1 MKSFGYTYGEAF
13 QPSAETRNT
22 LSRAVVSAL
31 DDLIIMTRDI
41 AGPVWEGKAGWMLAL
56 KSVAVTTEFKFVTKT
71 EFAIDARAE
80 VFSLYCCA
88 PKILGAATAYIY
100 AARDVDGE
108 PLDARSSYKLHVP
121 ANVPVKQF
129 WALTAYDA
137 KTAVFF
143 DNVAVT
149 DISSLDKG
157 LQFNTDGSIDLYV
170 GPQAPKGKES
180 NWIETNNDNNSVYLF
195 RFYGP
200 TTGYKDGSWSMNGFE
215 KIE

>member
-1 MKSFGYTYGEAF
+1 
-13 QPSAETRNT
+13 
-22 LSRAVVSAL
+22 V
-31 DDLIIMTRDI
+31 
-41 AGPVWEGKAGWMLAL
+41 
-56 KSVAVTTEFKFVTKT
+56 
-71 EFAIDARAE
+71 
-80 VFSLYCCA
+80 
-88 PKILGAATAYIY
+88 GAATAYIY
-100 AARDVDGE
+100 PTCDVDGE

-121 ANVPVKQF
+121 ANMPVKQF
-129 WALTAYDA
+129 WSLTAYDA

-180 NWIETNNDNNSVYLF
+180 NWIETNNDNNSIFLF

-200 TTGYKDGSWSMNGFE
+200 TTDYKDGSWSMNGFE
-215 KIE
+215 KIQ